1 MNSLNEEKFLNDVF
15 LTLKKYLDENTIN
28 TPVIKSSTPLEM
40 NKLVPELSQSGVSS
54 SEFLNEL
61 QFILDRSVRTTHPLF
76 LNQLFGG
83 ADTFALLGDLVGS
96 LLNPTMATFEVA
108 PVLTVIEKRLV
119 KELLKLTGL
128 GTGEGIMVTGGSNAN
143 LLSMLCARTDYNPS
157 IRQTGFTHNN
167 FRVYVSS
174 EAHYSFDK
182 AANIIGLGTQN
193 LILVPSN
200 AKGEMIPE
208 ELDRIIAA
216 DIKDGF
222 TPLMIGATIG
232 TTVLGAFDPLVR
244 ISKIAQKYGVWF
256 HVDAAW
262 GGGVIFSKTHAH
274 LARGLEFADSITFDA
289 HKTLG
294 VSLITSFF
302 LTKRTGILRATT
314 RGGGAEYL
322 FHDEERFEWDTG
334 TYSLQ
339 CGRRS
344 DALKLWFLWRAYGTE
359 GLMARTEQ
367 LLDLAEYAVGE
378 IKKRKSFKL
387 YHANYLNICFQ
398 VLPQDGSNINEHT
411 QKVRQN
417 LISKGLAMVN
427 YAERPDGTIFFRLV
441 LPNHKTTKEHI
452 DHLLDLIENE
462 GRN

>member
-15 LTLKKYLDENTIN
+15 LTLKKYVAENTLE
-28 TPVIKSSTPLEM
+28 TPVIKSSTPIEM
-40 NKLVPELSQSGVSS
+40 NKLVPEINMTGVSV
-54 SEFLNEL
+54 EQFKNEL
-61 QFILDRSVRTTHPLF
+61 EFILDRSVRTTHPLF

-83 ADTFALLGDLVGS
+83 SDPFALIGDVVGS

-108 PVLTVIEKRLV
+108 PVVTIIEKRLV

-200 AKGEMIPE
+200 DKGEMIPE

-232 TTVLGAFDPLVR
+232 TTVLGAFDPLVK
-244 ISKIAQKYGVWF
+244 ISQIAQKYGVWF

-262 GGGVIFSKTHAH
+262 GGGVIFSKHHANM
-274 LARGLEFADSITFDA
+274 APGLEFADSITFDA

-294 VSLITSFF
+294 VSLVTSFF
-302 LTKRTGILRATT
+302 LTKRTGILRSTT

-339 CGRRS
+339 CGRRA
-344 DALKLWFLWRAYGTE
+344 DALKLWFLWRAYGTK
-359 GLMARTEQ
+359 GLMERTDRLFE
-367 LLDLAEYAVGE
+367 LAEYAKQQVL
-378 IKKRKSFKL
+378 KRKSFKL

-398 VLPQDGSNINEHT
+398 VIPEDGSNINEHT
-411 QKVRQN
+411 QKVRQK
-417 LISKGLAMVN
+417 LISKGMAMVN

-452 DHLLDLIENE
+452 DHLFDMIENE